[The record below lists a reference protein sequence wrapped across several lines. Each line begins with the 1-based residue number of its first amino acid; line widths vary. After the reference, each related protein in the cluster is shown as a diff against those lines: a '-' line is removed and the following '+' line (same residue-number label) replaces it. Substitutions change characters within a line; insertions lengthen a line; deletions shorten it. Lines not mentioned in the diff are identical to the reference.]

1 MQNQG
6 RQSQPAPQMFSKLS
20 ARASNT
26 WCNLHTLATPAQT
39 RPLAPSRRTPVS
51 LWLLLVLLATSYAGY
66 VSKLGALGLTGPDEP
81 RYASI
86 ARNMA
91 ETNDWVTPRLD
102 GKPWFEKP
110 ILYYWEAAVSFRVL
124 GENDYAAR
132 FPSALAAILAAAA
145 MCWIAWRFYSAA
157 TTVLVLLL
165 MPTTIGI
172 IGFGH
177 AATPDMTFAAM
188 LAAAMAL
195 GAEIVVTSKPRI
207 LHCVGFG
214 FFIGLATLAKGP
226 AAILIAGGAALLW
239 GLVTGHIKR
248 ALRMAH
254 PAAVAAFL
262 VTAVPWYALCS
273 ARNPDFLHTF
283 FVMHNVE
290 RFTSPVFHHTQPF
303 WFYVPVLIAAL
314 LPWTPLGVAT
324 FRDARSAIAEGDW
337 KERPGIYFG
346 CWIVFVFL
354 FFSIS
359 KSKLPGYILPAI
371 PPMILI
377 LADSAAKLIRDHD
390 KIARW
395 TCALLGASW
404 LILVIAGIVAI
415 DRLPAN
421 SPLAEPNLWRWW
433 IVAAAS
439 GGIMIAALGWSKRIA
454 GALLLN
460 AVLLAGL
467 LEAANWK
474 LIPII
479 DLSLSARPTAH
490 VAIAAGLPSE
500 TIYNSGLTLS
510 WHYGLEYYLRRTLP
524 DFPIDPDAAHALVAS
539 NPAYVF
545 AREIGCAQLAVQGL
559 VCDPIQ
565 KLSPQAWLVKV
576 RLKPA
581 ESH

>member
-1 MQNQG
+1 
-6 RQSQPAPQMFSKLS
+6 
-20 ARASNT
+20 
-26 WCNLHTLATPAQT
+26 
-39 RPLAPSRRTPVS
+39 
-51 LWLLLVLLATSYAGY
+51 
-66 VSKLGALGLTGPDEP
+66 
-81 RYASI
+81 
-86 ARNMA
+86 
-91 ETNDWVTPRLD
+91 
-102 GKPWFEKP
+102 
-110 ILYYWEAAVSFRVL
+110 
-124 GENDYAAR
+124 
-132 FPSALAAILAAAA
+132 
-145 MCWIAWRFYSAA
+145 
-157 TTVLVLLL
+157 
-165 MPTTIGI
+165 
-172 IGFGH
+172 
-177 AATPDMTFAAM
+177 
-188 LAAAMAL
+188 
-195 GAEIVVTSKPRI
+195 
-207 LHCVGFG
+207 
-214 FFIGLATLAKGP
+214 
-226 AAILIAGGAALLW
+226 
-239 GLVTGHIKR
+239 
-248 ALRMAH
+248 
-254 PAAVAAFL
+254 
-262 VTAVPWYALCS
+262 
-273 ARNPDFLHTF
+273 
-283 FVMHNVE
+283 
-290 RFTSPVFHHTQPF
+290 
-303 WFYVPVLIAAL
+303 
-314 LPWTPLGVAT
+314 
-324 FRDARSAIAEGDW
+324 
-337 KERPGIYFG
+337 
-346 CWIVFVFL
+346 
-354 FFSIS
+354 
-359 KSKLPGYILPAI
+359 
-371 PPMILI
+371 MILI

-404 LILVIAGIVAI
+404 LILVIAGIIAI

-474 LIPII
+474 LIPTI

-545 AREIGCAQLAVQGL
+545 TREIGCAQLAVQGL

-565 KLSPQAWLVKV
+565 KLSPQAWLVRV